1 MRNESYLVLREGAG
15 LVDRTSRGRIAI
27 KGRDRAGFLQ
37 GLLTNDVN
45 ALGEGEGCYAAYLTP
60 QGRIIADLDLF
71 NIGDTIL
78 LDVHIDVQDQLIKRF
93 EEIIFAEDVKIAN
106 WTELWVAF
114 SVHGPSSQAV
124 VEATLEKPSALDE
137 LTKPYWN
144 QRLSVHGATLIV
156 ARTDEFGELGF
167 RLFIERS
174 GASRLYD
181 ALMSA
186 GAVAVNAATVEIAR
200 VESGRPL
207 FPNDMN
213 QETIPLEAGIDDR
226 AISFT
231 KGCYVGQEVIIR
243 ILHRGHGRIARK
255 LVGLTVDSGWPS
267 GTSGVPEAGAE
278 LWSNGQAEPVG
289 RVTSAVHSPTLG
301 QVIALGY
308 TTRELAEPGTVVQIT
323 LRGGRADAVVT
334 TTPFVSPR
342 RKD

>member
-1 MRNESYLVLREGAG
+1 MRNESYMVLREGAG
-15 LVDRTSRGRIAI
+15 LIDRTSHGRIAV

-45 ALGEGEGCYAAYLTP
+45 ALGEGEGCYAAYLTS
-60 QGRIIADLDLF
+60 QGRMIADLDLF
-71 NIGDTIL
+71 NIGDAIL
-78 LDVHIDVQDQLIKRF
+78 LDVHTDAQDLLIKRF

-114 SVHGPSSQAV
+114 SVHGPASQTV
-124 VEATLEKPSALDE
+124 VEATLDKPSALDG

-144 QRLSVHGATLIV
+144 RRLSAHGATLIV
-156 ARTDEFGELGF
+156 ARTDELGELGF
-167 RLFIERS
+167 RLFIERA

-181 ALMSA
+181 ALVSA
-186 GAVAVNAATVEIAR
+186 GAVEVDAATVEIAR

-213 QETIPLEAGIDDR
+213 QETIPLEAGIDAR

-255 LVGLTVDSGWPS
+255 LVGLTLDSVLPS
-267 GTSGVPEAGAE
+267 GTPGVPEPGAE
-278 LWSNGQAEPVG
+278 LWCAGQAEPVG

-308 TTRELAEPGTVVQIT
+308 VTRELAEPGNVVQVI
-323 LRGGRADAVVT
+323 LEGGRADAVVT
-334 TTPFVSPR
+334 TTPFISPR
-342 RKD
+342 RQD